1 MKIAVSACLLG
12 AITKYNGGNNY
23 SSKLEK
29 LLKGHEVISLCPEV
43 MGGLPTPR
51 DPAEIVAGKVL
62 TKEGRSV
69 DKEFRRGAEKSL
81 DIVNESG
88 VELAILKSKSPS
100 CGVGQIYDGSFSGR
114 LVDGD
119 GIFARLLKKEGI
131 RVINIDEF
139 LKI

>member
-12 AITKYNGGNNY
+12 ANTKYNGGNNY

-29 LLKGHEVISLCPEV
+29 ILKGHEVISLCPEV

-51 DPAEIVAGKVL
+51 DPAEIVDGKVL
-62 TKEGRSV
+62 TKAGRSV
-69 DKEFRRGAEKSL
+69 DEEFRIGAEKAFEL
-81 DIVNESG
+81 VKKSG
-88 VELAILKSKSPS
+88 VKLVILQARSPS

-119 GIFARLLKKEGI
+119 GIFVRLLKKEGI

>member
-12 AITKYNGGNNY
+12 ANTKYNGGNNY

-29 LLKGHEVISLCPEV
+29 LLKDHEVISLCPEV

-69 DKEFRRGAEKSL
+69 GKEFRKGAKYAL
-81 DIVNESG
+81 DLVKENG
-88 VELAILKSKSPS
+88 VELVILQARSPS

-119 GIFARLLKKEGI
+119 GIFVRLLKKEGI
-131 RVINIDEF
+131 RVINIDEY

>member
-12 AITKYNGGNNY
+12 ANTKYNGGNNY
-23 SSKLEK
+23 SLKLEK
-29 LLKGHEVISLCPEV
+29 NLKDHEVISLCPEV
-43 MGGLPTPR
+43 MGGLPIPR
-51 DPAEIVAGKVL
+51 DPAEIVDGKVL

-69 DKEFRRGAEKSL
+69 DKEFREGAEIAL
-81 DIVNESG
+81 DLIKENG
-88 VELAILKSKSPS
+88 AELVILQARSPS

-119 GIFARLLKKEGI
+119 GIFVKLLKKEGI